1 MMTYKCCCLDDL
13 IRSSCR
19 MLNSTCKDQMRG
31 TRAHTDVGCCHHRFL
46 CIITLCP
53 GALGSFHTLQI
64 GREGSQGIPI
74 MHAQNPGA
82 FSELCIRCQ
91 QSCRRSFFLGAASL

>member
-1 MMTYKCCCLDDL
+1 MMTYKCCCLLDDL

-19 MLNSTCKDQMRG
+19 MLNSTCKGQMRG
-31 TRAHTDVGCCHHRFL
+31 TRARTDVGCCHHRFL

-64 GREGSQGIPI
+64 GSEGSQAGIHS
-74 MHAQNPGA
+74 MHAK
-82 FSELCIRCQ
+82 SW
-91 QSCRRSFFLGAASL
+91 SFL